1 MSFKKKSFLDVELN
15 EKWEILVEG
24 FKESWLLIN
33 FIGKLRLENYD
44 NWIVFLYEVWWKN
57 NE

>member
-1 MSFKKKSFLDVELN
+1 MDVELN

-24 FKESWLLIN
+24 FNESWLLIN

>member
-1 MSFKKKSFLDVELN
+1 MDVEIN

-24 FKESWLLIN
+24 FKESWLLIK
-33 FIGKLRLENYD
+33 FIGTLRLENYD
-44 NWIVFLYEVWWKN
+44 NWIVFLYEIWWRN